1 MKKLLFLI
9 IIFLSVPAWAEYDF
23 SEEAEITN
31 QQLAIAIEEVAE
43 ETDQKLGLA
52 NTTTDINP
60 FYELSENFSF
70 YPDRNEIEVI
80 HRESSPWVYCNGTSP
95 PDKVWKEIYGVVDSQ
110 IKLIKTIKGEHHQTQ
125 ITDEYIEWPEE

>member
-1 MKKLLFLI
+1 MKKLIFLI
-9 IIFLSVPAWAEYDF
+9 IIIFLAFPAWAEYDF

-31 QQLAIAIEEVAE
+31 QVLNLSTASTA
-43 ETDQKLGLA
+43 LA